1 MHTLVFCQGL
11 TYGRH
16 ITTAKLLKD
25 FLISFIRLSLLNQ
38 VTLRRQTKLTDYFEA
53 FHTVHSCSQSI
64 LLFQLNAHNMLN
76 TYIYHQL
83 PHTCFGVC
91 YTIFRETT
99 ALVAQKC
106 CKKHI
111 VFSNYNAL

>member
-11 TYGRH
+11 LYGRH
-16 ITTAKLLKD
+16 ITTTKLLKD
-25 FLISFIRLSLLNQ
+25 LLINFIRFSLLNQ
-38 VTLRRQTKLTDYFEA
+38 VTLRCGQTKLTAYFEA
-53 FHTVHSCSQSI
+53 FHTVYYCSQSI

-83 PHTCFGVC
+83 PPTCFGVG

-99 ALVAQKC
+99 ALATQKC
-106 CKKHI
+106 
-111 VFSNYNAL
+111 